1 MKNIRVLLVDDSALM
16 RRVISDVL
24 SQDPEIEVL
33 ATAANGALALAKLEQ
48 VIPDIIILDIEMP
61 EMNGLETLLEI
72 RKKHPKLPV
81 IMFSSLTS
89 LGAEATLN
97 ALYYGAN
104 DYVTKPGNGTAYAE
118 IIKTIGDELV
128 YKIKGLIA
136 KARTSSFNDSS
147 AHTTSSRVVPGT
159 DRVDIV
165 AIGTSTGGPNA
176 LKAVLPKIPADFPVP
191 VLIVQHMPPIFTGIL
206 AEGLHKSCQI
216 AVKEAQQDDPVL
228 PGQALI
234 APGNFHMTLAF
245 QEGRYIVK
253 LNQDPVVNFCR
264 PSVDTMFRSVVHHFG
279 AHTLGVV
286 MTGMGQDGLSG
297 CRSIKEKRGQ
307 VLIQDEP
314 SSVVWGMPGSVSK
327 AGLADLTLPL
337 DDIGLAIIQRV
348 NKKRI

>member
-24 SQDPEIEVL
+24 SQDPEIEIL

-48 VIPDIIILDIEMP
+48 VVPDIIILDIEMP

-72 RKKHPKLPV
+72 RKKQIKIPV

-89 LGAEATLN
+89 RGAEATLN

-118 IIKTIGDELV
+118 IIKTIGEELV
-128 YKIKGLIA
+128 YKIKGLVGKDKTALSLNSPIGKTA
-136 KARTSSFNDSS
+136 
-147 AHTTSSRVVPGT
+147 SRFVPGT
-159 DRVDIV
+159 DKVDIV

-176 LKAVLPKIPADFPVP
+176 LKAVLPQIPADFPVP
-191 VLIVQHMPPIFTGIL
+191 VVIVQHMPPIFTGIL
-206 AEGLHKSCQI
+206 AEGLHKTCKI
-216 AVKEAQQDDPVL
+216 AVKEAQHGDLVV

-245 QEGRYIVK
+245 HEGRYTVQ

-264 PSVDTMFRSVVHHFG
+264 PAVDVLFQSVVHHFG
-279 AHTLGVV
+279 SHTLGVV
-286 MTGMGQDGLSG
+286 MTGMGQDGLNG
-297 CRSIKEKRGQ
+297 CRAIKEKRGQ

-314 SSVVWGMPGSVSK
+314 TSVVWGMPGSVSK
-327 AGLADLTLPL
+327 AGLADITLPL
-337 DDIGLAIIQRV
+337 DDISQAIIQRV
-348 NKKRI
+348 NRKRI